1 MRTLSHEARRRQA
14 RARAFLVTAA
24 KLLHRHGTPAHRLEA
39 TLIACATALG
49 LRLQVLATPTAIE
62 LAFGGR
68 RQQSYLIRADAGEA
82 ELGRLVAF
90 DAVIADVRSGQLDPV
105 EGRLA
110 LRRVAA
116 AAPIHGGAAV
126 VAAFGLASA
135 GAARFFGGNL
145 GDVLI
150 SLGLGLGL
158 GLLSRTAGDRP
169 GLGRV
174 LTPLAACLATL
185 VSLVLSRS
193 VSGVHEQVTILSAL
207 IVLVPGLSLT
217 LAMTE
222 LATRHLVS
230 GTARLAGSLTV
241 FVTMAFGV
249 AVARALVDAMPIVPT
264 HALAPWLAAELPAWT
279 RLLALALAPIGFCVL
294 FQARRADLPAIAA
307 TGIFAAELAR
317 YAGSIVGPELG
328 AFTGAFAVGLAANG
342 YAAWR
347 RLPAAVI
354 LLPCLLLL
362 VPGAIGF
369 QSVTSFMADDPLAG
383 IEAAFRMI
391 LVAASL
397 VAGVLV
403 ANTVV
408 LPRVR
413 GPASEH
419 RAA

>member
-1 MRTLSHEARRRQA
+1 MSHDLRRAQRDS
-14 RARAFLVTAA
+14 RAFLVSAA
-24 KLLHRHGTPAHRLEA
+24 KYLHRHGTPAHRLED
-39 TLIACATALG
+39 TLVVCAKGLG
-49 LRLQVLATPTAIE
+49 QRLQVLATPTAVE

-68 RQQSYLIRADAGEA
+68 RQRSYLIRADAGEA
-82 ELGRLVAF
+82 ELGRLVAL
-90 DAVIADVRSGQLDPV
+90 DAVIAEVGSGRLDPV
-105 EGRLA
+105 AGKLK

-116 AAPIHGGAAV
+116 APPVYGGAAV
-126 VAAFGLASA
+126 IAAFGLASA

-145 GDVLI
+145 AEVLL

-158 GLLSRTAGDRP
+158 GVLSRFANARA

-174 LTPLAACLATL
+174 LTPLAAFLAAL
-185 VSLVLSRS
+185 VSLLAARWIT
-193 VSGVHEQVTILSAL
+193 GVHEQVTILSAL

-249 AVARALVDAMPIVPT
+249 AVARAIVEVLPLGPT
-264 HALAPWLAAELPAWT
+264 HEVAPWLVEALPAWT
-279 RLLALALAPIGFCVL
+279 RSFALVLAPIGFCVL
-294 FQARRADLPAIAA
+294 FQARRADIPAIAI

-317 YAGSIVGPELG
+317 FAASIVGPELG
-328 AFTGAFAVGLAANG
+328 AFTGAFAVALAANG

-369 QSVTSFMADDPLAG
+369 QSVTSFMANDALGG
-383 IEAAFRMI
+383 IEAAFRMV
-391 LVAASL
+391 LVAVSL

-408 LPRVR
+408 LPHLRR
-413 GPASEH
+413 PATEH

>member
-1 MRTLSHEARRRQA
+1 MRTLSHNLRPETRHS
-14 RARAFLVTAA
+14 RAFLVSAA
-24 KLLHRHGTPAHRLEA
+24 KHLHRHGTPAHRLED
-39 TLIACATALG
+39 TLVACAKALG

-68 RQQSYLIRADAGEA
+68 RAYLIRADAGEA
-82 ELGRLVAF
+82 ELGRLVEL
-90 DAVIADVRSGQLDPV
+90 DAVISEVASGRLDPV
-105 EGRLA
+105 AGRVA
-110 LRRVAA
+110 LRKVAA
-116 AAPIHGGAAV
+116 APPIYGGAAV

-145 GDVLI
+145 ADVLI

-158 GLLSRTAGDRP
+158 GGLSRFATARA

-174 LTPLAACLATL
+174 LTPLAAFLAAL
-185 VSLVLSRS
+185 ASLLAARWIT
-193 VSGVHEQVTILSAL
+193 GVHEQVTILSAL

-241 FVTMAFGV
+241 FMTMAFGV
-249 AVARALVDAMPIVPT
+249 AVARAIVEVLPIGGV
-264 HALAPWLAAELPAWT
+264 HAIAPWLTDALPAWT
-279 RLLALALAPIGFCVL
+279 RLVALGLAPIGFCVL
-294 FQARRADLPAIAA
+294 FQARRADIPAIAA
-307 TGIFAAELAR
+307 TGILASELAR
-317 YAGSIVGPELG
+317 FAASVVGSELG
-328 AFTGAFAVGLAANG
+328 AFAGAFAVALAANG

-362 VPGAIGF
+362 VPGALGF
-369 QSVTSFMADDPLAG
+369 QSVTSFMADDALAG

-408 LPRVR
+408 LPHVR
-413 GPASEH
+413 RPASEH